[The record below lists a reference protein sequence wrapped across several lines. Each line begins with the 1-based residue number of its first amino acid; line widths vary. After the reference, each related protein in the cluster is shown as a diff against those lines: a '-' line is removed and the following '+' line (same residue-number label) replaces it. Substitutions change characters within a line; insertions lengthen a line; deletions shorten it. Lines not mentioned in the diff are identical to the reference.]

1 MGHDSF
7 INTLGLMVS
16 ERPRMFALMG
26 KHIWS
31 LKCTLQKKIVSVF
44 RKTTP
49 QRARADE
56 SKETQAALSH
66 FPVATAGET
75 SPRFLPRAGKW
86 AYIHESGV
94 DVVAALPVD
103 GDEERQAAVRRQ
115 DVHAPVFL
123 MVPGQKRD
131 ATVFHTQC
139 WCDHVQGLC
148 DRMQTMEKIL
158 DSTLS

>member
-1 MGHDSF
+1 MS
-7 INTLGLMVS
+7 LR
-16 ERPRMFALMG
+16 RPRL
-26 KHIWS
+26 
-31 LKCTLQKKIVSVF
+31 
-44 RKTTP
+44 
-49 QRARADE
+49 
-56 SKETQAALSH
+56 H
-66 FPVATAGET
+66 FVISQLLRLEKNP
-75 SPRFLPRAGKW
+75 PPHFLPREGRW

-139 WCDHVQGLC
+139 RRDHVQGLC
-148 DRMQTMEKIL
+148 DRMQTVEKML